1 MNVLVFARNINVF
14 SFARNMNVLVFARN
28 MNVLAFARNM
38 NVLVYF
44 VFLFLL
50 ENVNE
55 CVLYMLNVRCIYMYI
70 YKPVE
75 VKLFNMCMMSE

>member
-1 MNVLVFARNINVF
+1 MNVLVFARNMNVF

-28 MNVLAFARNM
+28 MNVLAFARSM

-55 CVLYMLNVRCIYMYI
+55 CVLYMLNVCNYQLQNLS
-70 YKPVE
+70 YKSSLPPV
-75 VKLFNMCMMSE
+75 